1 MKAMSFKIGNT
12 TVKVLESTPNEDKI
26 RELYELCNEIFA
38 DKPEY
43 FYTREETKKMNLLL
57 SKER

>member
-38 DKPEY
+38 DNPEC
-43 FYTREETKKMNLLL
+43 FYTREETRKLNLLL
-57 SKER
+57 AKER

>member
-38 DKPEY
+38 DKPEC
-43 FYTREETKKMNLLL
+43 FYTREETRKLNLSLA
-57 SKER
+57 KER